1 MAYADLHFL
10 YAQADFG
17 RVLRG
22 AMDVDIHKAA
32 SLYEQFGLRYYSDDA
47 EEIIADPAIDLIY
60 IASNHASHAEYAIIC
75 PIRRGSSGR
84 WRGTT

>member
-1 MAYADLHFL
+1 
-10 YAQADFG
+10 
-17 RVLRG
+17 
-22 AMDVDIHKAA
+22 MDVDIHKAA

-84 WRGTT
+84 WRGST